1 MPERQAT
8 PGDTT
13 ADERGAPDLDEPTVE
28 APRDDDRP
36 GAASDQAGVTSPS
49 DRRPGPS
56 APRPRPTPAGPPSG
70 PLPAAP
76 RSGNGGAPGRGA
88 TPAPRPTNV
97 PGVMSGPIP
106 VHPRPAPR
114 PQPGPQRSDESAA
127 AEQPTAPTRADP
139 EPAGSA
145 PNPAAAEPTA
155 ESAGAPDAPE
165 AAPTPPETAPK
176 GEQAPSA
183 SERTVVLPP
192 GVASAWFEPWADD
205 PTQALPLTS
214 AAADAPTEKPV
225 DEGPTRPSALPGP
238 PNQAPISQ
246 AMASADPVT
255 ERIPVPPH
263 AGGPPTDPAG
273 PFDDGDGP
281 TRPRRRGRKVLLAI
295 GGLVVLAGLVYGGDL
310 LLSQG
315 AIPRG
320 VTVAGVSIGGLEPAA
335 AEQRLR
341 GEIEPRTNRPVE
353 VRLGEA
359 TSKLDPQAAGLAVD
373 WPATMTEAGE
383 QPLNPITRL
392 TSLFQPRAV
401 DIVSAVD
408 EPRLDAALTELAPT
422 VNRPAAEGNVR
433 FNGLTPVAVDP
444 APGEQLD
451 IPTAADVVRREW
463 ASGTEIRLP
472 LATIPPLTTSQGVSK
487 AIEEVA
493 KPAIAAPFTVTGE
506 AGTSITLTPQ
516 QIATVLAF
524 KPGTNG
530 ELVGEVNPA
539 ALEQV
544 VGQTFVPSERPGRDA
559 SIDFATGAPVVVP
572 SQDGRGVDYEATAVA
587 MGPPLI
593 GRGQRQVAAV
603 YAEKPAALTT
613 EKLKELGITG
623 LVSEFTTRGFAAD
636 SGLNIKRAAEQVNGT
651 VIQPGETFSLNARTN
666 PRDATNGYVEAGIIE
681 DGHPARGIGGG
692 VSQIAT
698 TLYNAAY
705 FAGLT
710 LVEHKEHSFFI
721 SRYPP
726 GREATVFD
734 NIIDLKFRNDSP
746 TAIMIQTVWTPSSIT
761 VRMFGT
767 KYYEVTSATGPRTLP
782 TDPKTVTIPSGE
794 SCSPSKGAPGFT
806 VTDTRTLRDLKTGE
820 VRTDPTRTVR
830 YNPSPIVECGD

>member
-1 MPERQAT
+1 MSGAPK
-8 PGDTT
+8 PGD
-13 ADERGAPDLDEPTVE
+13 
-28 APRDDDRP
+28 
-36 GAASDQAGVTSPS
+36 
-49 DRRPGPS
+49 
-56 APRPRPTPAGPPSG
+56 
-70 PLPAAP
+70 
-76 RSGNGGAPGRGA
+76 
-88 TPAPRPTNV
+88 
-97 PGVMSGPIP
+97 
-106 VHPRPAPR
+106 
-114 PQPGPQRSDESAA
+114 
-127 AEQPTAPTRADP
+127 AEQPTA
-139 EPAGSA
+139 
-145 PNPAAAEPTA
+145 EPT
-155 ESAGAPDAPE
+155 GAQDAPE
-165 AAPTPPETAPK
+165 AAATPNGAPAAQNVEPPPTGNE
-176 GEQAPSA
+176 S
-183 SERTVVLPP
+183 TVVLPP
-192 GVASAWFEPWADD
+192 EPVSAWFEPWADD
-205 PTQALPLTS
+205 PTQALPLMS
-214 AAADAPTEKPV
+214 AANGTPTEMPI

-246 AMASADPVT
+246 AMASVDPVT
-255 ERIPVPPH
+255 ERIPVPQQ
-263 AGGPPTDPAG
+263 ARPPVDPPG
-273 PFDDGDGP
+273 PFDGGDGDEP
-281 TRPRRRGRKVLLAI
+281 ARPRRRGRKALLAV
-295 GGLVVLAGLVYGGDL
+295 GGLVVLAGLAYGGDL

-320 VTVAGVSIGGLEPAA
+320 VTVAGVSVGGLAPAA

-341 GEIEPRTNRPVE
+341 AEIEPRTTRPVE

-359 TSKLDPQAAGLAVD
+359 TSTLDPQAAGLAVD
-373 WPATMTEAGE
+373 WPATMTTAGE

-392 TSLFQPRAV
+392 TSLFEPRAV
-401 DIVSAVD
+401 GVVSAVD
-408 EPRLDAALTELAPT
+408 EARLDAALTELAPT
-422 VNRPAAEGNVR
+422 VDRPAAEGNVR
-433 FNGLTPVAVDP
+433 FEGLTPVAVAP

-451 IPTAADVVRREW
+451 IPTAAGIVRRDW
-463 ASGTEIRLP
+463 VSGTEIELP
-472 LATIPPLTTSQGVSK
+472 LATIPPLTTSQGVAK
-487 AIEEVA
+487 AIEDVA
-493 KPAIAAPFTVTGE
+493 KPAIAGPFTVTGE
-506 AGTSITLTPQ
+506 GGSSITLTPQ

-524 KPGTNG
+524 KPAGANG

-539 ALEQV
+539 ALEQA
-544 VGQTFVPSERPGRDA
+544 VGQTFVASETPGRNA
-559 SIDFATGAPVVVP
+559 SIDFATGAPVIVP
-572 SQDGRGVDYEATAVA
+572 SQDGRGVDYAATAVA

-593 GRGQRQVAAV
+593 GRGQRQVTAV
-603 YAEKPAALTT
+603 YAEKPAELTT

-710 LVEHKEHSFFI
+710 LVEHKEHSFYI

-726 GREATVFD
+726 AREATVFD
-734 NIIDLKFRNDSP
+734 NIIDLKFRNDSD
-746 TAIMIQTVWTPSSIT
+746 TAIMIQTVWTPSTIT

-767 KYYEVTSATGPRTLP
+767 KYYEVTSVPGPRTLP
-782 TDPKTVTIPSGE
+782 TEPKTVTIPSGE

-806 VTDTRTLRDLKTGE
+806 VTDTRTLRDLRTGE